1 MAKYLTLNKQNPLF
15 THGWRLAPLFSSL
28 SHHRQAQRHW
38 ASLVPRSNPQ
48 VSTCLSPP
56 QELFCLGHW
65 WLLTWRGQGH
75 PQSSSYLT
83 SLQRSV
89 MWDQSLSFLK
99 ISLGFSMVSLPR
111 LWVLLDRLFLLLLP
125 RYRMGSIEPSSL
137 PLPPALLTWSAT
149 KPDPPS
155 LLRTTWIFSVHPLP
169 TDVTLIWACVF
180 SHLDYCNSF
189 LPCSILHMLPPPKAF
204 KHKSDHF
211 PPLLKFPSWHPIIFR
226 IKPKL
231 LSMACPKSLR
241 N

>member
-99 ISLGFSMVSLPR
+99 ISLVFPWFPSHVSGCYLTGSSFSSCHATGWAPQSH
-111 LWVLLDRLFLLLLP
+111 LLCLFP
-125 RYRMGSIEPSSL
+125 QPSS
-137 PLPPALLTWSAT
+137 
-149 KPDPPS
+149 PDPPLS
-155 LLRTTWIFSVHPLP
+155 LTHRVYWEPPEYFPYTLCPL
-169 TDVTLIWACVF
+169 TL
-180 SHLDYCNSF
+180 
-189 LPCSILHMLPPPKAF
+189 P
-204 KHKSDHF
+204 
-211 PPLLKFPSWHPIIFR
+211 
-226 IKPKL
+226 
-231 LSMACPKSLR
+231 
-241 N
+241 